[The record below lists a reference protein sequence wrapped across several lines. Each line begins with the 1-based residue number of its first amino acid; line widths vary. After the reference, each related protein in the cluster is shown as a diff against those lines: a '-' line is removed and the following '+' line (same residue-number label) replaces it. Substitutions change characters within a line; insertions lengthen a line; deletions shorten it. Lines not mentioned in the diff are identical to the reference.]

1 MLTGP
6 LSAGSSFGFE
16 LRDANFGSLEV
27 SGVGLK
33 DEGSGRGLFS
43 DSDVSRGTKPQAL
56 QPYNFRSLQP

>member
-16 LRDANFGSLEV
+16 LRDASFGSLEV

-43 DSDVSRGTKPQAL
+43 DVSRGTKPQAL